1 MQQITLSV
9 ETNNLATGTET
20 GIDGEYPLLSQWRSE
35 KKLAEV
41 FGEYANCLI
50 VGFLFG
56 LGGKFCFNGRLE
68 QPFVSIRRGFVHLS
82 ATFVVATYELA
93 FQTFDARLVVRSD
106 GHFQQPF
113 GFGTAD
119 GKQAMGSAAF
129 QRFGKVE
136 IVPVFGGLFFFAF
149 NYFSVDFRL
158 AAELIADSITGTFVF
173 AHLLGDNVAGTF
185 QSILCVFDIAFD
197 ERRNTGAQV
206 VLALH
211 HQ

>member
-1 MQQITLSV
+1 MCGKFRFDGRFKQTFVGIDSSLAHL
-9 ETNNLATGTET
+9 LATFIIT
-20 GIDGEYPLLSQWRSE
+20 
-35 KKLAEV
+35 
-41 FGEYANCLI
+41 
-50 VGFLFG
+50 
-56 LGGKFCFNGRLE
+56 
-68 QPFVSIRRGFVHLS
+68 
-82 ATFVVATYELA
+82 TYELA

-173 AHLLGDNVAGTF
+173 VHLLGY
-185 QSILCVFDIAFD
+185 DIASPFQRVFHVFYLSLD
-197 ERRNTGAQV
+197 E
-206 VLALH
+206 
-211 HQ
+211 